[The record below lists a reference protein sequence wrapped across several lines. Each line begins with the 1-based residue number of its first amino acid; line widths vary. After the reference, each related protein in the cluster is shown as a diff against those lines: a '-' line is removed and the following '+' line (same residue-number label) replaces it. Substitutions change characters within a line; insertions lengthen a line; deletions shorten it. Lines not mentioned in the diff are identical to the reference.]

1 MNDNADTRSW
11 PQHIWWILAVASLV
25 TLGLW
30 LTPSAGFIPQW
41 DAILIGAAFIAF
53 LANFPIPVGQVQI
66 NFTHAISLTLGVA
79 LGPGAAGLA
88 VLIGL
93 AIGETY
99 HGFRENFRSDKPLD
113 LWREFKS
120 WTLSLSRQLLSISG
134 GFEVYLLL
142 GGSPLVTANQ
152 PPSILSSTG
161 LGITFTLLFI
171 SLHWLDH
178 LIFDS
183 PRASIPDFRIPLFVT
198 MIPVP
203 FGIINAAAY
212 ITLGFPTLILYGTII
227 ALFSPVVSRL
237 VIADRH
243 IKRRIQEISTISSI
257 SQAMRSSLDL
267 DDLLSTIYKQVSHLL
282 KVDNFYI
289 ALHDLD
295 EDLITYPLAIRDG
308 VIQQWQA
315 RPFMDRLTD
324 RVILLGLPILI
335 PHDAPQALR
344 TMGLPE
350 IDNAPEAWLGVP
362 ILSAERTI
370 GCLAVFHT
378 VEQNSFENQDL
389 EVLTTL
395 AGQAAVAIENA
406 LLYEQTRNRAQAL
419 ASLNKITV
427 SMSSTLDPE
436 RALELVS
443 QSIIRVG
450 GGEKSAIFLYE
461 KDLGELF
468 LAHGLNL
475 TDEFMKAWMTIPLQE
490 EEQIQAFIREKPILV
505 SDVKTSDLSETV
517 KEQFKQEGIR
527 AFADFPLITPSG
539 TIGQLSVYF
548 TEPETLKDDQIELLK
563 TFAAQAALA
572 VANARAHAATDLA
585 LRKQVDQLATLES
598 IGLEMN
604 ATLDT
609 KELFEAILKHAVRIS
624 NATQGNLAIYEPEQR
639 ALRIVA
645 KRTDPDVSPS
655 LGTGAIFN
663 INDGAPGIAYRTGK
677 ICNIADATKDP
688 DHLNWIN
695 RHTRSL
701 LSVPITRQSNVLG
714 IITVENT
721 KPSIFNAEHEK
732 FLTQL
737 AAQAAVAITNARLYQ
752 QLETRLHEQSLLFKA
767 STHIASTLDSDA
779 IAMVIA
785 ESICIALESDGAK
798 VSRWNPEENTL
809 SPQASLWKD
818 TAEKSGSVIQKANEI
833 AVIDTAIRDSITVQW
848 TLQDAPSPAAKVYLS
863 TFHGASSILVVP
875 IIAGEQTLGI
885 IEVFSANERLY
896 IENTI
901 RTAQTIASQAAI
913 ALENAELFQRIRDSH
928 NRLLAILNSTRESM
942 LMVDP
947 QGKVILANTQFASQA
962 GLVIEQMLGKNLT
975 HTDLD
980 IAKTLGF
987 DPEELQDFIVQLERG
1002 DADREKATVFE
1013 SAKSPR
1019 RTYQRSITPVRDAS
1033 GHLIGSLLVFR
1044 DVTEEQE
1051 LDEARK
1057 QLTEMIV
1064 HDLRGPLTAILGSL
1078 KLLEDTIPA
1087 KPPSPVARQAIT
1099 ISHRSVQQMLNL
1111 VNSLLDIAKLE
1122 SDEIDLSLENVSI
1135 KQVCEEMVETYVHEA
1150 NEAGIILDYSCA
1162 KRLPKITVDKEK
1174 IRRVI
1179 GNLLDNAL
1187 RFTPTGGQVV
1197 LTTQKSEQGILIQV
1211 IDTGPGVPEEFQ
1223 ERIFERFGQVPG
1235 RVGKRRGTGLGL
1247 AFARLAVD
1255 AHGGRIWVDE
1265 NPNGGSIFSVFI
1277 PNK

>member
-1 MNDNADTRSW
+1 MNNNAEMRVW
-11 PQHIWWILAVASLV
+11 PRHIWWILAVASLV

-30 LTPSAGFIPQW
+30 LRPSAGFVPQW
-41 DAILIGAAFIAF
+41 DAILIGAAFTAF
-53 LANFPIPVGQVQI
+53 LANFPIPVGRVQI
-66 NFTHAISLTLGVA
+66 NFTHAIGLTLGVA

-88 VLIGL
+88 ILIGL
-93 AIGETY
+93 AIGESIRFLRDFY
-99 HGFRENFRSDKPLD
+99 HSEGVFDF
-113 LWREFKS
+113 WRGFKS

-134 GFEVYLLL
+134 GLTVFKLL
-142 GGSPLVTANQ
+142 GGNPLVVTHQ
-152 PPSILSSTG
+152 PPSILSSIG
-161 LGITFTLLFI
+161 LGVTFTTLFI

-178 LIFDS
+178 ILFDS
-183 PRASIPDFRIPLFVT
+183 PKALIREFPIPFLVAL
-198 MIPVP
+198 IPVP

-212 ITLGFPTLILYGTII
+212 IMLGFQTLIIYGAIV
-227 ALFSPVVSRL
+227 ALFSLVVSRL
-237 VIADRH
+237 IFADRN
-243 IKRRIQEISTISSI
+243 IKRRIKEISTISSI

-267 DDLLSTIYKQVSHLL
+267 DDLLGTIYTQVSQLL
-282 KVDNFYI
+282 QVQNFYI
-289 ALHDLD
+289 ALHDTVD
-295 EDLITYPLAIRDG
+295 DLITYPLAIRDG
-308 VIQQWQA
+308 AIQEWHE
-315 RPFMDRLTD
+315 RNFMDRLTD
-324 RVILLGLPILI
+324 RVILQGTAILI
-335 PHDAPQALR
+335 AHDAPQTLR

-350 IDNAPEAWLGVP
+350 LENAPEAWLGVP
-362 ILSAERTI
+362 LLSPERTI

-378 VEQNSFENQDL
+378 DEGKTFETHDL
-389 EVLTTL
+389 DILTTL

-419 ASLNKITV
+419 ASLNEITA

-475 TDEFMKAWMTIPLQE
+475 TDGFMKAWMTIPME
-490 EEQIQAFIREKPILV
+490 EEERIQAFILERPILV
-505 SDVKTSDLSETV
+505 ADVDESPLSQTIKTQL
-517 KEQFKQEGIR
+517 KEEGIQ

-548 TEPETLKDDQIELLK
+548 AEKESLQQDQIELLK

-585 LRKQVDQLATLES
+585 LRKQVDQLATLET

-609 KELFEAILKHAVRIS
+609 KELFEAILKHALRIT
-624 NATQGNLAIYEPEQR
+624 NASQGNLSIFDPEQY

-645 KRTDPDVSPS
+645 QRFYPDTPRSNEN
-655 LGTGAIFN
+655 IFN
-663 INDGAPGIAYRTGK
+663 INDGAPGIAYQTGK
-677 ICNIADATKDP
+677 ICHVVDTQSDP
-688 DHLNWIN
+688 DYGNWIN
-695 RHTRSL
+695 SQTRSL

-714 IITVENT
+714 VITVENT
-721 KPSIFNAEHEK
+721 KPSAFTGEHEK
-732 FLTQL
+732 FLAQL

-752 QLETRLHEQSLLFKA
+752 QIETRLHEQSLLFTA

-779 IAMVIA
+779 IAMAIA
-785 ESICIALESDGAK
+785 ESVSIALESDGAK

-809 SPQASLWKD
+809 SLQAGIWNGTPEKSVAVILQAS
-818 TAEKSGSVIQKANEI
+818 EI
-833 AVIDTAIRDSITVQW
+833 NAIETAIRESTTVQW
-848 TLQDAPSPAAKVYLS
+848 TLKDAPSPAAKVYLS
-863 TFHGASSILVVP
+863 GFHGAASILIVP
-875 IIAGEQTLGI
+875 IIAGDQTLGT
-885 IEVFSANERLY
+885 IEVFSAKERLY
-896 IENTI
+896 VENTI

-913 ALENAELFQRIRDSH
+913 ALENTELFRRIRESH
-928 NRLLAILNSTRESM
+928 NRLMAILNSTRESM
-942 LMVDP
+942 LMIDP
-947 QGKVILANTQFASQA
+947 QGKIILANSQFAAQA
-962 GLVIEQMLGKNLT
+962 GLPVERLIGKNLT
-975 HTDLD
+975 SAEFDLTR
-980 IAKTLGF
+980 TLGF
-987 DPEELQDFIVQLERG
+987 GHEELRDFIVRLERG

-1019 RTYQRSITPVRDAS
+1019 RTYQRSITPVREA
-1033 GHLIGSLLVFR
+1033 GGLLIGSLLVFR

-1051 LDEARK
+1051 LEEARK

-1087 KPPSPVARQAIT
+1087 KSPSPVAKQAIT
-1099 ISHRSVQQMLNL
+1099 VSHRSVQQMLDL

-1122 SDEIDLSLENVSI
+1122 SDEIDLAVESVSL
-1135 KQVCEEMVETYVHEA
+1135 KQLCEEMVETYVHEA
-1150 NEAGIILDYSCA
+1150 NEAGIILNCTCA
-1162 KRLPKITVDKEK
+1162 KRLSKISVDKEK

-1187 RFTPTGGQVV
+1187 RFTPTGGRVD
-1197 LTTQKSEQGILIQV
+1197 LTSQKSDGGILIQV

-1235 RVGKRRGTGLGL
+1235 LDGKRRGTGLGL

-1255 AHGGRIWVDE
+1255 AHGGKIWVDK
-1265 NPNGGSIFSVFI
+1265 NPVGGSIFSVYL
-1277 PNK
+1277 PYH

>member
-1 MNDNADTRSW
+1 MNNNSDMRSW
-11 PQHIWWILAVASLV
+11 PHHIWWILAIASLV

-30 LTPSAGFIPQW
+30 LRPSAWFTPQW

-66 NFTHAISLTLGVA
+66 NFVHAISLTLGVA

-93 AIGETY
+93 AIGESY
-99 HGFRENFRSDKPLD
+99 HGLRESFRSEKPLD
-113 LWREFKS
+113 LWREIKS

-134 GFEVYLLL
+134 GFAVFLLL
-142 GGSPLVTANQ
+142 KGSPLVITNQ

-171 SLHWLDH
+171 ALHWLDH

-183 PRASIPDFRIPLFVT
+183 SKVLLSEFRLPLIVT
-198 MIPVP
+198 LVPVP

-212 ITLGFPTLILYGTII
+212 ITLGIPTLIIYGSVI
-227 ALFSPVVSRL
+227 ALVSPVVSRL
-237 VIADRH
+237 VIADRNVE
-243 IKRRIQEISTISSI
+243 RRIQEISTISSI

-267 DDLLSTIYKQVSHLL
+267 DDLLSTIYTQVSHLL
-282 KVDNFYI
+282 QVQNFYI
-289 ALHDLD
+289 ALHDINA
-295 EDLITYPLAIRDG
+295 DLITYPLAIRDG
-308 VIQQWQA
+308 AIQNWQP

-324 RVILLGLPILI
+324 RIIVRGLPILI

-350 IDNAPEAWLGVP
+350 LENAPEAWLGVP
-362 ILSAERTI
+362 ILNPEQTI

-378 VEQNSFENQDL
+378 EENKSFENHDL
-389 EVLTTL
+389 DILTTL

-406 LLYEQTRNRAQAL
+406 LLYEQTRNRAREL
-419 ASLNKITV
+419 ASLNEITV

-450 GGEKSAIFLYE
+450 GGEKSAIFLFE

-475 TDEFMKAWMTIPLQE
+475 TDAFMKAWMTIPLQE
-490 EEQIQAFIREKPILV
+490 EEQIQAFIQEKPILV
-505 SDVKTSDLSETV
+505 ADVTTSDLSETV
-517 KEQFKQEGIR
+517 KDQLKEEGIR

-548 TEPETLKDDQIELLK
+548 TEPETLQDDQIELLK

-609 KELFEAILKHAVRIS
+609 KELFEAILKHAVRIT
-624 NATQGNLAIYEPEQR
+624 NATQGNLAIFEPEHR

-645 KRTDPDVSPS
+645 KRIDPNVTPA
-655 LGTGAIFN
+655 LETGAIFN
-663 INDGAPGIAYRTGK
+663 INDGAPGIAYKTGK
-677 ICNIADATKDP
+677 LCNISDASKDP
-688 DHLNWIN
+688 DHTNWFT
-695 RHTRSL
+695 RQTRSL
-701 LSVPITRQSNVLG
+701 LSVPISRQDSVLG
-714 IITVENT
+714 VITVENT
-721 KPSIFNAEHEK
+721 KPSAFTTEHEK
-732 FLTQL
+732 FLAQL

-752 QLETRLHEQSLLFKA
+752 QLETRLHEQSLLFTA

-779 IAMVIA
+779 IAMAIA
-785 ESICIALESDGAK
+785 ESISIALESDGAK
-798 VSRWNPEENTL
+798 VSRWNPEQNSL
-809 SPQASLWKD
+809 SLQAGIWNG
-818 TAEKSGSVIQKANEI
+818 TPEKTTPISRQANE
-833 AVIDTAIRDSITVQW
+833 VTAIETAIHESTTVQW

-863 TFHGASSILVVP
+863 GFHGAASILIVP
-875 IIAGEQTLGI
+875 IIAGEHTLGI
-885 IEVFSANERLY
+885 IEVFSATECLY

-913 ALENAELFQRIRDSH
+913 ALENADLFRRIRESH
-928 NRLLAILNSTRESM
+928 NRLMAILNSTRESM

-947 QGKVILANTQFASQA
+947 QGKIILANTQFASQV
-962 GLVIEQMLGKNLT
+962 GLAIDQMIGNNLT
-975 HTDLD
+975 HKDFDL
-980 IAKTLGF
+980 AQTLGF
-987 DPEELQDFIVQLERG
+987 DPEELQNFIAQLERG
-1002 DADREKATVFE
+1002 DADREKATTFE
-1013 SAKSPR
+1013 SAKPPR

-1033 GHLIGSLLVFR
+1033 GTLIGSLLVFR
-1044 DVTEEQE
+1044 DVTEQQE
-1051 LDEARK
+1051 LDEART

-1099 ISHRSVQQMLNL
+1099 VSHRSVQQMLDL

-1122 SDEIDLSLENVSI
+1122 SDEINLSMDQVSV
-1135 KQVCEEMVETYVHEA
+1135 KLLCEEVVETYVHEA
-1150 NEAGIILDYSCA
+1150 NEAGIILECSCA
-1162 KRLPKITVDKEK
+1162 KRLSKIVVDKEK
-1174 IRRVI
+1174 IRRVV

-1187 RFTPTGGQVV
+1187 RFTPTGGRVQ
-1197 LTTQKSEQGILIQV
+1197 LTTQKSDEGILIKV
-1211 IDTGPGVPEEFQ
+1211 IDTGPGVPEEFR

-1235 RVGKRRGTGLGL
+1235 RTGKRRGTGLGL

-1255 AHGGRIWVDE
+1255 AHGGRIWVDD
-1265 NPNGGSIFSVFI
+1265 NPNGGSVFSVLLPKI
-1277 PNK
+1277 